1 MNIIITKYYFDAVNL
16 IINYEIPKYSYS
28 VSYSEL
34 RG

>member
-1 MNIIITKYYFDAVNL
+1 MNIIITEFHFDTVNL
-16 IINYEIPKYSYS
+16 IINYEIPKYSYR